1 MAAAPLSSVISP
13 VKRQVHKRS
22 ILQAQPS
29 HTSRQRGLGR
39 ACATAWSAC
48 CHFRLLSCDLS
59 LAPVQV
65 QLDYDELP
73 AGAAASLR
81 DSLVGLLLRFAHGS
95 RPTRTQLCLAL
106 AALAAH
112 LPAAEWGSG
121 GCVQWLANRMSGEPG
136 EAALPCMLELLTVLP
151 QVLFTRWPRC

>member
-1 MAAAPLSSVISP
+1 MWPRGAASGP
-13 VKRQVHKRS
+13 R
-22 ILQAQPS
+22 PS
-29 HTSRQRGLGR
+29 R
-39 ACATAWSAC
+39 AGARA
-48 CHFRLLSCDLS
+48 
-59 LAPVQV
+59 QV

-95 RPTRTQLCLAL
+95 RPTRTQLSLAL

-151 QVLFTRWPRC
+151 QVLFLLASAVACEQGVRRA